1 MIVLVD
7 YKAGNLTSVQLAL
20 AEVGYDSVISSDPAV
35 IAAADRLVF
44 PGVGAAGSAME
55 ELNRMRLGPVLKAF
69 VASGK
74 PFLGICVGCQ
84 IILDW
89 SLEDGRTPCLGLL
102 PGGTEIFRPGQ
113 GAKVPHMGWNHVGF
127 YRPHPLFAGI
137 PDKSHFYYVHSY
149 YPTPADPADIL
160 AESDYAGVRFAA
172 VIGRKNLA
180 ACQFHVEKSGKH
192 GLRLLENFCKWNGR
206 DGHSTGDRRAA
217 AEGA

>member
-20 AEVGYDSVISSDPAV
+20 AEVGHDSVISSDPAV

-55 ELNRMRLGPVLKAF
+55 EINRLGLAPVLKAF

-84 IILDW
+84 IIMDW
-89 SLEDGRTPCLGLL
+89 SLEDGRTPCLGLI
-102 PGGTEIFRPGQ
+102 PGGTDIFKAGP

-127 YRPHPLFAGI
+127 HKPHPLFAGI

-149 YPTPADPADIL
+149 YPTPADHTDVL

-172 VIGRKNLA
+172 ILGRKNLA
-180 ACQFHVEKSGKH
+180 AVQFHVEKSGQH
-192 GLRLLENFCKWNGR
+192 GLRLLKNFAGWDGR
-206 DGHSTGDRRAA
+206 C
-217 AEGA
+217 